1 MQLVPLQP
9 LPNQTLQVS
18 LAQQAVVLTIYQTA
32 YALHV
37 DVYVG
42 NALIVAGVI
51 AENLNRIVRDAYLGF
66 VGDLAFVDTDG
77 TDDPVFTGL
86 GSRFLLL
93 YLEPQDLPAGG
104 G

>member
-1 MQLVPLQP
+1 MELVPVQP
-9 LPNQTLQVS
+9 FPNQTLQVS
-18 LAQQAVVLTIYQTA
+18 LANQPVVLTIYQTA

-42 NALIVAGVI
+42 NALIVAGVV
-51 AENLNRIVRDAYLGF
+51 AQNLNRIVRDEYLGF
-66 VGDLAFVDTDG
+66 IGDLAFLDTDG

-93 YLEPQDLPAGG
+93 YLEEQDLPAGN
-104 G
+104 